1 MQLQLQLKAAQN
13 CNFKNKVYAFQ
24 KEKEMPRETERAS
37 EREREGEK
45 ERLFKSIAQLR
56 DFPSAV
62 KV

>member
-24 KEKEMPRETERAS
+24 KEKEMPRETERA
-37 EREREGEK
+37 RAGEK
-45 ERLFKSIAQLR
+45 DRLFKSIAQLR
-56 DFPSAV
+56 DSPSAV

>member
-24 KEKEMPRETERAS
+24 KEKEMPRETER
-37 EREREGEK
+37 ERAGER